1 LNFQSVLL
9 HLIGPTDSFTSPI
22 HYVRV
27 LPEPNPT
34 SSLAE
39 GVGLG
44 SGGASYPEAA
54 SLVSDLHGRTVLES
68 VGPATI

>member
-1 LNFQSVLL
+1 
-9 HLIGPTDSFTSPI
+9 
-22 HYVRV
+22 

-44 SGGASYPEAA
+44 SGGATSPEVA
-54 SLVSDLHGRTVLES
+54 SLISDLHQRTVLGS